1 MSGSIGTARRG
12 LDEFTEPERPAEEE
26 AMNVMCPPPSTRS
39 TLLHDCSDAEWDLR
53 VTMAAAFR
61 LGYHLNWNR
70 VLSNHISARVPDQ
83 PNRFLM
89 NPYGLGWNEIT
100 ASSLA
105 TVDYDG
111 NVLSHEGVE
120 LAPAGFNF
128 HSGILKARPDLNCTI
143 HVHPMAGV
151 VIACTK
157 DGLKIR
163 DQTSCHI
170 YGEVGYH
177 DFEGFAE
184 EGEETE
190 RILRDLGDG
199 HLLIMWNHGLLS
211 VGSSVPEA
219 FMFMRRLIAACE
231 IQERLMATGAEPR
244 DIPQDVLE
252 HTRKQVLAKR
262 KKRPYSEI
270 EWRHY
275 LRLADSL
282 DPGYAR

>member
-1 MSGSIGTARRG
+1 
-12 LDEFTEPERPAEEE
+12 
-26 AMNVMCPPPSTRS
+26 MNVMPSETPARPV
-39 TLLHDCSDAEWDLR
+39 LLHDMSDAEWKLR
-53 VTMAAAFR
+53 IAMAAAFR

-70 VLSNHISARVPDQ
+70 VLSNHISARIPDR
-83 PNRFLM
+83 PDRFLM

-111 NVLSHEGVE
+111 HVLSHTDVE

-143 HVHPMAGV
+143 HVHPVAGV
-151 VIACTK
+151 VIASTK
-157 DGLKIR
+157 QGLKIR

-177 DFEGFAE
+177 DFEGFAQ

-211 VGSSVPEA
+211 VGASVPEA
-219 FMFMRRLIAACE
+219 FTFMRRLIAACE

-244 DIPQDVLE
+244 DIPQDVLDF
-252 HTRKQVLAKR
+252 TRRQILDKR
-262 KKRPYSEI
+262 KKRAYSDI
-270 EWRHY
+270 EWRYY

-282 DPGYAR
+282 DPSYAR